1 MNFDFK
7 STFEQYK
14 TILPS
19 RLKKLIRAGRRHN
32 AALVLLVNVS
42 AFCLMTYF
50 YLENHFIPAVYGS
63 KASGLFWIRLF
74 SFLALV
80 WTITTTYA
88 LSALVGKLPITLRLT
103 QWLSEILIRSAERYP
118 VIRTI
123 FLRGL
128 LLFSIL
134 IHLIN
139 RKQKPLALTFNPK
152 YHNHESKNDPA
163 RLG

>member
-7 STFEQYK
+7 STFKQY
-14 TILPS
+14 TTTLPS
-19 RLKKLIRAGRRHN
+19 RLRKLLRAGRRHN
-32 AALVLLVNVS
+32 AALVLLINVS
-42 AFCLMTYF
+42 AACLMTYF

-63 KASGLFWIRLF
+63 KSSGLFWIRLF

-88 LSALVGKLPITLRLT
+88 LSALVGKLPITLKITRR
-103 QWLSEILIRSAERYP
+103 LSEILINSAERYP
-118 VIRTI
+118 VIRI
-123 FLRGL
+123 ILLRGL
-128 LLFSIL
+128 LLFSFVV
-134 IHLIN
+134 HMIN

-152 YHNHESKNDPA
+152 YHNHESQNDPA